1 MSCDWYSICVVAWPW
16 QHAIDRNWNLIFQNE
31 KSLISESAEQ
41 NLSSSVSF
49 CRFYFVELSADKDG
63 TLDNGLLEG
72 LGFLF
77 SVILIIY
84 SKVSLLKVKQSFPCK
99 KWKILKEIGIKPHP
113 FCNWPHP
120 IKYQV
125 LSGSSHSILYFTTV
139 TKYIFWFIF

>member
-1 MSCDWYSICVVAWPW
+1 MSCNWYSICVVPWPW

-49 CRFYFVELSADKDG
+49 CHFYFVELSADKDG
-63 TLDNGLLEG
+63 TLDNRLLEG

-84 SKVSLLKVKQSFPCK
+84 SKVSLLLKVKQSYPCK
-99 KWKILKEIGIKPHP
+99 MLKESSIRPLP

-125 LSGSSHSILYFTTV
+125 LPGSSHSILYFTTI
-139 TKYIFWFIF
+139 TDYIFWFIL